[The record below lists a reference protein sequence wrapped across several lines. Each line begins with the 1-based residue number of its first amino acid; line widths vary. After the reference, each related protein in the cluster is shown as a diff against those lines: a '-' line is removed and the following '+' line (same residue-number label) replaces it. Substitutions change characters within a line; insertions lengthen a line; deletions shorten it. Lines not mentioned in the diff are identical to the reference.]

1 MWKPEA
7 YLQAI
12 KYLYTIYINMCKS
25 CIYIYKSIV
34 DCIKG
39 KGLFNN
45 FTTNSI
51 RKTVKIQRNIVL
63 KQH

>member
-1 MWKPEA
+1 
-7 YLQAI
+7 
-12 KYLYTIYINMCKS
+12 MCKS